1 MKLKNSLFKNI
12 KWADKIHRVRGQAIS
27 RLNKI
32 RLDKN
37 EKPDDH
43 VSYLMK
49 KIKKNLKDEILTAY
63 PETESLYNSI
73 SKKFKINKNS
83 LVLTPGSDAAIKMCL
98 DLLTEKN
105 DKIITLNPT
114 FAMVD
119 IYAKIKRLKQVK
131 INYNDNLNLDLNKLF
146 KTINRDKVKLLI
158 IANPNSPTGTVISN
172 KILLK
177 ILNVCRKKNIFVLI
191 DEAYYGFYKFTAL
204 NYLKSNKNLIICR
217 TFSKAYGLAGCR
229 VGFLIANH
237 LVAQKLYNLRPMY
250 EINSLGVM
258 IVNEI
263 LKDNHL
269 IIFTESKETARY
281 IFSKLEE
288 IYVGKV
294 ICFDGSSSNTEK
306 QDVINNFDAIKSSL
320 PFYKNEKE
328 LINLILKLKT
338 NKNFSISVSKKSLNL
353 IKKFKWKKVLKIFDN
368 ILK

>member
-12 KWADKIHRVRGQAIS
+12 KWADKIHRVRGPAIS

-263 LKDNHL
+263 LKDNRYLNKNLKDQL
-269 IIFTESKETARY
+269 IGKKYFINELK
-281 IFSKLEE
+281 KLKIDYLSGHANF
-288 IYVGKV
+288 IYVDFQKKKK
-294 ICFDGSSSNTEK
+294 IAEK
-306 QDVINNFDAIKSSL
+306 IFL
-320 PFYKNEKE
+320 KNK
-328 LINLILKLKT
+328 I
-338 NKNFSISVSKKSLNL
+338 L
-353 IKKFKWKKVLKIFDN
+353 IKGSLKSNKYRNFIRISLGPKHIMKKVLKIVNN
-368 ILK
+368 IK